1 MKYYDYSWDLH
12 NWGIQLDEEID
23 AEKLA
28 NNHNWYEGDYFKLTK
43 RGNRMVMVKVDP
55 LVKFL
60 NDGGYNE

>member
-12 NWGIQLDEEID
+12 NWGIQLDEEIN

-28 NNHNWYEGDYFKLTK
+28 SNHNWHEGDYFKLIK
-43 RGNRMVMVKVDP
+43 RGNGMVMVKVDP

-60 NDGGYNE
+60 NDGVSNE